1 MNGISFF
8 LMIGKPVWKPVLD
21 RESTHIRLVLG
32 PFAFW
37 IVFQDMDVW
46 FGQQSE
52 KRIDGRML

>member
-1 MNGISFF
+1 MNGISFM

-46 FGQQSE
+46 FGERAE
-52 KRIDGRML
+52 KTGRMV